1 MAGTVEV
8 FDNSNFGGSNKA
20 ILKTGEHPTIPIG
33 NDKIASIKITEGSYA
48 QFFLSTG
55 FQGRSMFLFA
65 GEYKSIPDWTDRIGS
80 AKVFEYDKDLFPLV
94 KFYEHS
100 NFGGHVQTLAGT
112 GETTDYEEPFLRHDA
127 ISSVKV
133 PPATTVI
140 LFENGGLGGR
150 KLVLREGEHNNLGV
164 YGFDNKASSVQIQ
177 RDGLVLVGA
186 RFMKQVINDNGDPI
200 AIRSVTVNNSDVE
213 QSFSVLLSKELSQS
227 VTRSWSKST
236 LLGVSISQTSTATVN
251 SGVVEASVSATIE
264 ATLENTFTIGEDET
278 KSKSISFEKSL
289 SVNVPAKMVGEACAM
304 LTPKKFTATI
314 LYTFL
319 VEATGQTVTQEAA
332 ISVDA
337 YEEALAF
344 VELRPIVDGDLPT
357 A

>member
-20 ILKTGEHPTIPIG
+20 ILETGEFPTIPIG

-48 QFFLSTG
+48 QFFLNQG

-65 GEYKSIPDWTDRIGS
+65 GEYKSIPEWTDRIGS
-80 AKVFEYDKDLFPLV
+80 AKVFEYNKDLFPLV

-100 NFGGHVQTLAGT
+100 NFGGYVQTLAGT
-112 GETTDYEEPFLRHDA
+112 GDTTGYEEPFLKHDA
-127 ISSVKV
+127 ISSVIV

-140 LFENGGLGGR
+140 LFENGGFTGK
-150 KLVLREGEHNNLGV
+150 KLVLKEGAHKSLSI

-177 RDGLVLVGA
+177 REGLVLVGA
-186 RFMKQVINDNGDPI
+186 DFTNQIIEPNGDPI
-200 AIRSVTVNNSDVE
+200 AIRSLTVNNSDVE

-227 VTRSWSKST
+227 VTRSWSNST
-236 LLGVSISQTSTATVN
+236 LLGISISQTSTATVN
-251 SGVVEASVSATIE
+251 SGVVEASVSSTIE

-289 SVNVPAKMVGEACAM
+289 SVNVPPKMVGEACAM

-319 VEATGQTVTQEAA
+319 VEATGQTVTQEAT

-344 VELRPIVDGDLPT
+344 VEVRPIAEGDLPS